1 MIRGGI
7 ALSAYEQ
14 FLKTIPQLKRKSQ
27 GLASSVTWLDL
38 KLFVWF
44 NPGKNE
50 KVIIQDFN
58 VKICDY
64 IALSKDFK
72 TF

>member
-7 ALSAYEQ
+7 ALSAYQQ
-14 FLKTIPQLKRKSQ
+14 FLNTIPQLKRKSQ
-27 GLASSVTWLDL
+27 GLASSVAWLDL
-38 KLFVWF
+38 KLFMWF

-58 VKICDY
+58 VKICDS
-64 IALSKDFK
+64 IALSKNLKQF
-72 TF
+72 